1 MVLPKKKNHGT
12 LGRAMIK
19 NRFQG
24 QKAFAVDEGK
34 LVRNNGS
41 FGNPLDIWFA
51 DKDSYQSI

>member
-1 MVLPKKKNHGT
+1 MGLPKKKNHGT

-34 LVRNNGS
+34 LVRNNGTLLKS
-41 FGNPLDIWFA
+41 ACHLIC
-51 DKDSYQSI
+51 